1 MIRHRVRPAQKI
13 LRRPRTRRPTTS
25 RPTAMLRRTKQKAEQ
40 PEEIRRAQPENEDRG
55 TLSYKEMSCA

>member
-13 LRRPRTRRPTTS
+13 LRRQRTRRPTVT
-25 RPTAMLRRTKQKAEQ
+25 LRRTKQKTGQ
-40 PEEIRRAQPENEDRG
+40 PEERRRAQPENKDRG